1 MLSEPYEWPPGLDLR
16 VEQRNEMWVQCGLSS
31 NLRNGILSDDAALA
45 SFQQEAR
52 NRMNMKVSVAMPVY
66 NERATLPAIVEAVF
80 ATRFEIELLCVDD
93 GSTDGSRDILLDLQ
107 SKYPGMRVFLQPRN
121 MGKGAALH
129 RAIREATGD
138 YVIIQDADLEY
149 NPAEFSNLLGPLI
162 QGKADVVFGSRFM
175 GGAPHRV
182 LYFWHS
188 VGNKLLTLFSNCL
201 TDLNLTDMET
211 CYKAFRREALQAIP
225 LRETRFGFEPEITVK
240 IAKRK
245 LRGYEVGISY
255 SGRTYEEGKKIGM
268 KDAFRALWCLLKYSA
283 TEPAER
289 RPSKS

>member
-1 MLSEPYEWPPGLDLR
+1 M
-16 VEQRNEMWVQCGLSS
+16 
-31 NLRNGILSDDAALA
+31 
-45 SFQQEAR
+45 
-52 NRMNMKVSVAMPVY
+52 
-66 NERATLPAIVEAVF
+66 TLPAIVEAVF
-80 ATRFEIELLCVDD
+80 RSSFEIELLCVDD
-93 GSTDGSRDILLDLQ
+93 GSTDGSKEILDALQ
-107 SKYPGMRVFLQPRN
+107 ASHPGMRVFHQPRN

-149 NPAEFSNLLGPLI
+149 DPAEYGNLLGPLI

-211 CYKAFRREALQAIP
+211 CYKAFRREALQSIP
-225 LRETRFGFEPEITVK
+225 LKETRFGFEPEITVK
-240 IAKRK
+240 VAKRK
-245 LRGYEVGISY
+245 LRVYEVGISY
-255 SGRTYEEGKKIGM
+255 TGRTYEEGKKIGM

-283 TEPAER
+283 TERARKP
-289 RPSKS
+289 

>member
-1 MLSEPYEWPPGLDLR
+1 
-16 VEQRNEMWVQCGLSS
+16 
-31 NLRNGILSDDAALA
+31 
-45 SFQQEAR
+45 
-52 NRMNMKVSVAMPVY
+52 MKVSVAMPVY
-66 NERATLPAIVEAVF
+66 NERATLPLIVEAVF
-80 ATRFEIELLCVDD
+80 ASPLDIELLCVDD
-93 GSTDGSRDILLDLQ
+93 GSTDGSRDILSDLQ
-107 SKYPGMRVFLQPRN
+107 SKHPGMRVLLQPRN

-149 NPAEFSNLLGPLI
+149 NPAEFPNLLGPLI
-162 QGKADVVFGSRFM
+162 QGKADVVFGSRCM

-211 CYKAFRREALQAIP
+211 CYKAFRREILQAIP
-225 LRETRFGFEPEITVK
+225 LEETRFGFEPEITVK

-245 LRGYEVGISY
+245 LRVYEVGISY

-268 KDAFRALWCLLKYSA
+268 KDGFRALWCLLKYSV
-283 TEPAER
+283 TEPGQKRYSSE
-289 RPSKS
+289 S